1 MGANMSEK
9 PVLLLV
15 NPHPDDESLGA
26 GGLLAAVKDAG
37 GTAVV
42 LTCTNG
48 EHGFHEHSTIE
59 DPEELIQ
66 VRIEEQTAA
75 ANVLGFTSEWLG
87 YRDSGMAGEDSN
99 NHPESFHSA
108 DLDEATERLMT
119 FIERYQPHVIVTQ
132 AENGMYGHPDHIKAH
147 EVAVNAFK
155 VAERME
161 HPPQKLYYVTTAH
174 SKIRAIGRMM
184 KQAGMESPFN
194 EMAEEDEIPVGM
206 PDERVTL
213 ALEVGPWGDRKQ
225 EAIRQHHSQLGH
237 REMWQDAPE
246 ELYSTFMS
254 QEHYILAESRV
265 EVDPDERHPFVG
277 IAGVEEVVDSLFA
290 SEKPVESSS

>member
-1 MGANMSEK
+1 MSNK
-9 PVLLLV
+9 PVVLLV

-26 GGLLAAVKDAG
+26 GGLLAAVSDAG
-37 GTAVV
+37 GIPVV

-59 DPEELIQ
+59 DTEELIR

-75 ANVLGFTSEWLG
+75 AEVLGFKSEWLG
-87 YRDSGMAGEDSN
+87 YRDSGMAGEESN
-99 NHPESFHSA
+99 NHPDSFHSA
-108 DLDEATERLMT
+108 DLNEATERVMK
-119 FIERYQPHVIVTQ
+119 FIEQYEPQVIITQ

-147 EVAVNAFK
+147 EVAVNAFH

-161 HPPQKLYYVTTAH
+161 NPPKKLYYVTTAH
-174 SKIRAIGRMM
+174 SKIRAIGKLM
-184 KQAGMESPFN
+184 KQAGMDSPFN
-194 EMAEEDEIPVGM
+194 DMAEEVEIPVGM

-213 ALEVGPWGDRKQ
+213 ALEVGPWGERKN
-225 EAIRQHHSQLGH
+225 EAIRKHDSQLGH

-265 EVDPDERHPFVG
+265 EVAPDERHPFAG
-277 IAGVEEVVDSLFA
+277 IAGVAETVDALFA
-290 SEKPVESSS
+290 EPEPATSS

>member
-1 MGANMSEK
+1 MSDK

-26 GGLLAAVKDAG
+26 GGLIAAVREAG

-48 EHGFHEHSTIE
+48 EHGFHDHSTIE
-59 DPEELIQ
+59 DPEELIR
-66 VRIEEQTAA
+66 VRIEEQSAA
-75 ANVLGFTSEWLG
+75 ADVLGFTSEWLG
-87 YRDSGMAGEDSN
+87 YRDSGMADAESN
-99 NHPESFHSA
+99 NHPESFHAA

-119 FIERYQPHVIVTQ
+119 FIEKYQPQVIVTQ

-155 VAERME
+155 VAERMDN
-161 HPPQKLYYVTTAH
+161 PPAKLYYVTTAH
-174 SKIRAIGRMM
+174 SKIRAIGRLM
-184 KQAGMESPFN
+184 KQAGMDSPFN
-194 EMAEEDEIPVGM
+194 DMAEEDEIPVGM

-213 ALEVGPWGDRKQ
+213 TLDVDKWGDLKN
-225 EAIRQHHSQLGH
+225 EAIRKHHSQLGH

-246 ELYSTFMS
+246 ELYTTFMS

-265 EVDPDERHPFVG
+265 DIDPDERHPFAG
-277 IAGVEEVVDSLFA
+277 IAGVENVVDPLFRT
-290 SEKPVESSS
+290 SERVTSSN